1 MNQSQIIKNL
11 TDKNIDSKLNLDLYS
26 LILKQIYSAAN
37 QGEYCIYLI
46 FNNCNY
52 KYLQPYERK
61 LRMDGFKAI
70 ASFSPSQN
78 DSFRMALHIWW
89 N

>member
-1 MNQSQIIKNL
+1 MNKAQEIKNISNE
-11 TDKNIDSKLNLDLYS
+11 KIDSRLNLDLYN
-26 LILKQIYSAAN
+26 LILKQIYSKAN
-37 QGEYCIYLI
+37 QGEYCTYLI

-61 LRMDGFKAI
+61 LRMDGFKVATSY
-70 ASFSPSQN
+70 ASTK
-78 DSFRMALHIWW
+78 DSLYRMALHIWW